1 MEHDYSNQTGLDPFL
16 REPKKKKRG
25 MGAGVFLGFV
35 LGLVTA
41 ALVVIG
47 TAFFLPPLLAARLE
61 NPAQNTGL
69 FINLINFLF
78 HPLC

>member
-16 REPKKKKRG
+16 REPKKKKIG

-47 TAFFLPPLLAARLE
+47 TAFFLPVLLTARLD
-61 NPAQNTGL
+61 NPAQNTGENEYAVKTSSV
-69 FINLINFLF
+69 F
-78 HPLC
+78 